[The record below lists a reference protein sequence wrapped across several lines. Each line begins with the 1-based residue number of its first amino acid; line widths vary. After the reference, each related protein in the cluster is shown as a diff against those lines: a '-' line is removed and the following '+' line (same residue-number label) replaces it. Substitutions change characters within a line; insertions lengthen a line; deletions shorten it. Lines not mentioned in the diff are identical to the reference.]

1 MSDPGGT
8 SKGSRTASMVT
19 LGFVILAAGHLLMYL
34 LLTADA
40 RSGIADGESA
50 RSVAQLESAKDPGFA
65 PEPGSEAYSVWLGSY
80 ETWWA
85 SKDYALHSRHE
96 SMVKIGMLLSFLV
109 GLGLLAAGC
118 RGAATTSAR
127 RVRPRRIQAG
137 GRTQPARRIEPVRP
151 ARPAVRAQPA
161 RRPARV
167 VPLRPVPAVAARPAA
182 VRPVAVRPVA
192 VQRRRSA

>member
-1 MSDPGGT
+1 
-8 SKGSRTASMVT
+8 MVT

-40 RSGIADGESA
+40 RTGIADGEGS
-50 RSVAQLESAKDPGFA
+50 RSVAQLTSAKDPGFA
-65 PEPGSEAYSVWLGSY
+65 PKPGTEAYSVWLDAY

-109 GLGLLAAGC
+109 GLGLLALGC
-118 RGAATTSAR
+118 RGSATTSAR
-127 RVRPRRIQAG
+127 SVRARRIQPS
-137 GRTQPARRIEPVRP
+137 GRPQPARRAQPVRTP
-151 ARPAVRAQPA
+151 RPAVRVQPA
-161 RRPARV
+161 RRPSRV
-167 VPLRPVPAVAARPAA
+167 VPLRPVPARAVAVRPAAVRPAA